1 MTMEVITTRTPG
13 LGDATYLLA
22 HEGEAL
28 VIDPQRDIGRFLDA
42 AEHADVQVRYVLETH
57 LHNDYVSGGRELARR
72 TGAELVLPAGAGA
85 AFAHTPAF
93 HSEDLVAAT
102 MTVRPLHTPGHTPEH
117 VSYLVLIAG
126 EPVAVFTGGSLL
138 VGAAGRTDLLGRAR
152 ARQLARLQYGSLQRL
167 SALPASTG
175 VYPTHGAGSFCAA
188 SGAGQTTSTI
198 GEERD
203 HSPVLAH
210 PDAETFA
217 DAQLAGLVPY
227 PAYYAHMGP
236 VNLMGPAPAPDLTVP
251 VLSVAEVVTLHGE
264 VGLVDVRPRE
274 AYAAAH
280 IPGALN
286 VELNDQFGVWV
297 GWLLEWNRPLVLI
310 ADSDQDVEEAATQL
324 ARIGFDDVRGV
335 LRGIAPWQRAQRAT
349 RSFDH
354 ATAEDFLAA
363 GEGVQLLDVRAPDEW
378 DGGVIPGSLQ
388 RYVPDLVA
396 GMPAGVDPARPV
408 WIGCASGHRASI
420 AAGLV
425 ERHGLQPV
433 VLADTGIPE
442 LLKRSARPAVA

>member
-1 MTMEVITTRTPG
+1 
-13 LGDATYLLA
+13 
-22 HEGEAL
+22 
-28 VIDPQRDIGRFLDA
+28 
-42 AEHADVQVRYVLETH
+42 
-57 LHNDYVSGGRELARR
+57 
-72 TGAELVLPAGAGA
+72 
-85 AFAHTPAF
+85 
-93 HSEDLVAAT
+93 
-102 MTVRPLHTPGHTPEH
+102 
-117 VSYLVLIAG
+117 VLIAG

-251 VLSVAEVVTLHGE
+251 ELSVDQVVALHGE
-264 VGLVDVRPRE
+264 VELVDVRPRE

-297 GWLLEWNRPLVLI
+297 GWLLEWNHPLVLI
-310 ADSDQDVEEAATQL
+310 ADSDQDIGEAATQL

-396 GMPAGVDPARPV
+396 GLPAGVDPARPV

-433 VLADTGIPE
+433 VLANTGIPE
-442 LLKRSARPAVA
+442 LLERSARPAVA